1 MIPLGSLLGA
11 PLRMHFAFPVLL
23 AAGLLLCG
31 ADVVFSALGAL
42 LLHEAGHVLAARV
55 CGARLTRV
63 ELTPFGGVADYDGV
77 GLSPAR
83 EALTALGGPLASLA
97 GLALGRRAPAFAAMN
112 AALLAVNLLP
122 ALPLDGGRALRA
134 ALYPRLGRA
143 RSTRIL
149 AGVGEAAG
157 AALTGLGVYAAAKGH
172 VNPSLF
178 LCGAYLFYQAMRE
191 KETPA
196 LLFAR
201 ALHGRGERLARAG
214 TLPVKWLAAAEG
226 TTPAQIAGRLPE
238 GAYCMVALLDGE
250 MRVKETVSET
260 EVLRRC
266 LKQD

>member
-11 PLRMHFAFPVLL
+11 PLRVHFAFPVLL
-23 AAGLLLCG
+23 AAALLLCG
-31 ADVVFSALGAL
+31 ADTAFSALGAL
-42 LLHEAGHVLAARV
+42 LLHEAGHALAARA

-63 ELTPFGGVADYDGV
+63 ELTPFGGVADYDGA

-83 EALTALGGPLASLA
+83 EALTALGGPLASLT
-97 GLALGRRAPAFAAMN
+97 GLALGMRAPAFAAMN

-134 ALYPRLGRA
+134 ALYPRIGRA
-143 RSTRIL
+143 RSTRVL
-149 AGVGEAAG
+149 ASAGEAAG
-157 AALTGLGVYAAAKGH
+157 VALTGLGVYAAAKGH
-172 VNPSLF
+172 LNPSLF
-178 LCGAYLFYQAMRE
+178 LCGAYLFYQALRE

-196 LLFAR
+196 LLIAR
-201 ALHGRGERLARAG
+201 ALHGRQARLARAG
-214 TLPVKWLAAAEG
+214 MLPVKWFAVAEE
-226 TTPAQIAGRLPE
+226 TPPAKIAGRLPE

-266 LKQD
+266 LK